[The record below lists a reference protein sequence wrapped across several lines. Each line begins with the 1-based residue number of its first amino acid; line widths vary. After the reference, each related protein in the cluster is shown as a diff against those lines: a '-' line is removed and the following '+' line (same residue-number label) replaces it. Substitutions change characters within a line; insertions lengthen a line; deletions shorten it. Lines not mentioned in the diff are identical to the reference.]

1 MSLTTA
7 IIATVIALLLS
18 ALFSGTEIA
27 FVQSSKVRMEIDA
40 ARGDNKRHADR

>member
-7 IIATVIALLLS
+7 IIATVVALLLS

-27 FVQSSKVRMEIDA
+27 FVQSSKSMPPVA
-40 ARGDNKRHADR
+40 G